1 MHTDWQSILKEDLE
15 KLSRAVEVRS
25 TDIHRLRRGERREV
39 GVLFL
44 DLKDFTSMA
53 ETMDHETLH
62 DLVGGV
68 MSALSSVVEAYGGY
82 VDKIQGD
89 QIMALFGA
97 RTASENDSVRA
108 VACGLRMLDTIR
120 EINESLGNAGIELA
134 VRIGVSAGQA
144 TVAPDAL
151 GHLTAMGDAVNV
163 ASRMESTAEVNTLQV
178 PEHVRHSCGELFE
191 WKDLGTVPI
200 KGKSKEMHVFS
211 ALGPG
216 SVQKARWER
225 ASRIARGLLVGR
237 ESELVLLEELW
248 SKQESGATG
257 TSRLGG
263 SRHIILKVAGEAGIG
278 KSRLAHDFLL
288 GKQKDSGKFTILR
301 GQTMTYAQ
309 PPFWLWIS
317 LIRDYLDIDLGDS
330 EASEKLVQCIDRIAG
345 QLDDESAEKEL
356 RSSTP
361 FLAELLSIPAEHSL
375 DAIDDGMRYR
385 EKIIAVRNL
394 VRATGL
400 LHRTVLL
407 LDDLHCIDSASL
419 ELLEFIAS
427 NCDTRVPLLFMLLH
441 RPFCDSSPFPD
452 FPDGYAETVELTIP
466 PIPDDSCRQLMGYM
480 LGSTVSSFAMD
491 FLLQRSAGNPFF
503 LEELVLD
510 LIESGKMIEK
520 EGVWELAGLPDEIYV
535 PSSLNGLIRSRI
547 DRLPPDR
554 KEGLQYCSVLG
565 MEFLMLLYRRLHE
578 KLIHRG
584 DAEGILSE
592 LVRKDFLNSVQET
605 TGLKYVFRHILIHD
619 SAYDSLLFHNR
630 RSLHRCVAEAIEELF
645 SDEADSLS
653 PVIAWH
659 WERSGERRR
668 AIEWGI
674 RALHNC
680 TRTFENEEGLEWAA
694 RLTGWL
700 EGGIDENEC
709 IGQQLSVWQD
719 QSRILIVQS
728 RYEKV
733 LELLDGMEE
742 LAGGSTA
749 TSEWMLKI
757 RSTRGEALRL
767 LGKPEEARREFE
779 LALELVT
786 VVGDELRES
795 VILGNLGLVM
805 NDRGEPARA
814 QKYFDRALRI
824 ARESGNLAEEGCALN
839 YLGNHYYHQGFT
851 DKAISCFE
859 QALDLAR
866 CAGERRSEGIDL
878 SNLGN
883 LFRIKGRMEG
893 AMEHFQSAL
902 GIAREV
908 GDRHSE
914 GVILT
919 SISLLHTSSGRIDEA
934 RRCNLEALDIARETG
949 IRHFEASVLG
959 TLGSQH
965 HVQGSLDKALEYFEE
980 ALRIHREIG
989 SPDGEGI
996 QLRYIGLL
1004 LIDLDRIGE
1013 ADEYCR
1019 GALKI
1024 HRNTDN
1030 QRDIGR
1036 DLAGMGRISW
1046 KNGRI
1051 PEAAEFFLQALEI
1064 SEKVGDRVAEGTTLA
1079 MMADLCLEQREE
1091 KLAGN
1096 YYNRAISIIED
1107 LSMAELQFTDVYGL
1121 RRRLLEAGVSEENV
1135 PLPSNWNAGE
1145 E

>member
-1 MHTDWQSILKEDLE
+1 
-15 KLSRAVEVRS
+15 
-25 TDIHRLRRGERREV
+25 
-39 GVLFL
+39 
-44 DLKDFTSMA
+44 
-53 ETMDHETLH
+53 
-62 DLVGGV
+62 
-68 MSALSSVVEAYGGY
+68 
-82 VDKIQGD
+82 
-89 QIMALFGA
+89 
-97 RTASENDSVRA
+97 
-108 VACGLRMLDTIR
+108 
-120 EINESLGNAGIELA
+120 
-134 VRIGVSAGQA
+134 
-144 TVAPDAL
+144 
-151 GHLTAMGDAVNV
+151 
-163 ASRMESTAEVNTLQV
+163 
-178 PEHVRHSCGELFE
+178 
-191 WKDLGTVPI
+191 
-200 KGKSKEMHVFS
+200 
-211 ALGPG
+211 
-216 SVQKARWER
+216 VQKARWER

-237 ESELVLLEELW
+237 ESELSLFEELW

-263 SRHIILKVAGEAGIG
+263 SRHIILKVTGEAGIG

-288 GKQKDSGKFTILR
+288 GKQNNSLDCTILR

-317 LIRDYLDIDLGDS
+317 LIRDYLGIDLGDS
-330 EASEKLVQCIDRIAG
+330 EASEKLMQCIDRIAG

-375 DAIDDGMRYR
+375 DSLDDGMRYR
-385 EKIIAVRNL
+385 GKIIALRNL

-400 LHRTVLL
+400 LSRTVVL

-419 ELLEFIAS
+419 ETLEFIVS
-427 NCDTRVPLLFMLLH
+427 NCDTRIPLLFMLLH
-441 RPFCDSSPFPD
+441 RPYRDSPPIPD
-452 FPDGYAETVELTIP
+452 FPDGYAETVALTIP
-466 PIPDDSCRQLMGYM
+466 PIPEHSCRLLLGYM
-480 LGSTVSSFAMD
+480 LGSTISSFAME
-491 FLLQRSAGNPFF
+491 FLLKRSAGNPFF

-520 EGVWELAGLPDEIYV
+520 EDTWELAGLPDEIYV

-547 DRLPPDR
+547 DRLPADR
-554 KEGLQYCSVLG
+554 KEGLQYCAVLG

-578 KLIHRG
+578 KLLHRG

-592 LVRKDFLNSVQET
+592 LVQKDFLSSVQET

-619 SAYDSLLFHNR
+619 LAYDSLLFHNR

-659 WERSGERRR
+659 WERSGDRGQ
-668 AIEWGI
+668 AIGWGI

-680 TRTFENEEGLEWAA
+680 TRTFENEEGLDWAA

-700 EGGIDENEC
+700 GCRVDDTEC

-733 LELLDGMEE
+733 LELLAGMEE
-742 LAGGSTA
+742 LAGSSTD

-767 LGKPEEARREFE
+767 LGKPEGARREFE
-779 LALELVT
+779 LALELAT
-786 VVGDELRES
+786 IVGDELRES
-795 VILGNLGLVM
+795 MILGNLGLVM
-805 NDRGEPARA
+805 NDRGEPVRA
-814 QKYFDRALRI
+814 QKYFDRGLQI

-839 YLGNHYYHQGFT
+839 YLGNHYYHQGNT
-851 DKAISCFE
+851 DEAIGCFE
-859 QALDLAR
+859 QALDLAQR
-866 CAGERRSEGIDL
+866 ACERRSEGIDL

-883 LFRIKGRMEG
+883 LFRIKGRMDG

-919 SISLLHTSSGRIDEA
+919 SISLLHTSSGRSDEA
-934 RRCNLEALDIARETG
+934 LRCNLEALDIARETG

-959 TLGSQH
+959 SLGSH
-965 HVQGSLDKALEYFEE
+965 HHMQGNLDQAMEYFED

-989 SPDGEGI
+989 SPEGEGV

-1013 ADEYCR
+1013 ADDYCR
-1019 GALKI
+1019 RALEI
-1024 HRNTDN
+1024 HRDTDN

-1036 DLAGMGRISW
+1036 DFAGMGRISW

-1051 PEAAEFFLQALEI
+1051 PEAGEFFLQALEI

-1079 MMADLCLEQREE
+1079 MMADMCLEQREK
-1091 KLAGN
+1091 KLAVD
-1096 YYNRAISIIED
+1096 YYSRAISIIED

-1121 RRRLLEAGVSEENV
+1121 CRRLLEAGASDEDV
-1135 PLPSNWNAGE
+1135 PLPSNWNVGE